1 MALLNFNAAKAIFL
15 QFSFQAL
22 GLAAALLISV
32 LLAFKLGAG
41 IESDI
46 FFLAR
51 RVITG
56 FTEAI
61 NKAMVVVYIP
71 VFIYA
76 IISSIDR
83 ATKLLTRSLIK
94 SSLLSCCLVAIL
106 LFLSDEMVSL
116 LASDQTLEQQAQT
129 VSILNIFILL
139 IPAAVVSVVL
149 QGFCKAVGYFGT
161 SEFGKLFPRIFLL
174 LALFIF
180 TPSDQ
185 VAILAYA
192 FVVGYYVFVLYLLVC
207 VLRYLRAFQP
217 VGSNEQLNKE
227 GDGLAKRRGYAMI
240 IVLLA
245 SQIGIWLETHYALSS
260 GEGGLSLLEY
270 AQRLGNLVP
279 GVLSFSIVG
288 VFYTVWCREFALDKG
303 DDIQAYLLHWLAI
316 GLLLIIPISVF
327 TYIYADSL
335 VYLFFYNEK
344 FTMDSV
350 EQSAL
355 LMQLVI
361 PAVVATF
368 VVNFLIGWVLANPA
382 FSILKII
389 SIYAA
394 LDCMARLITFEI
406 FSDRYGLNGVAIAI
420 SLSTG
425 LMMLFLIGY
434 CLFFKRGS
442 ATFVYDALL
451 LKLILIPIVVS
462 LAFFMSKLALAS
474 QGISLT
480 LELILSGGIGAGV
493 GVLLLWGLRISPKH
507 LFALISRK
515 ER

>member
-1 MALLNFNAAKAIFL
+1 MLNFNAAKAIFL

-106 LFLSDEMVSL
+106 LFLSDAIVSL
-116 LASDQTLEQQAQT
+116 LASDQTLEQQSQT

-174 LALFIF
+174 LALFLF

-192 FVVGYYVFVLYLLVC
+192 FVVGYYVFVLYLLVS
-207 VLRYLRAFQP
+207 VLRYLRSFQP
-217 VGSNEQLNKE
+217 VGGSDEQLNKD

-394 LDCMARLITFEI
+394 LDCMARLITFEV
-406 FSDRYGLNGVAIAI
+406 FSDTHGLNGVAIAI
-420 SLSTG
+420 SISTG
-425 LMMLFLIGY
+425 LMMLFLISY
-434 CLFFKRGS
+434 CFFFKRS
-442 ATFVYDALL
+442 STTLVYDALL
-451 LKLILIPIVVS
+451 LKLMLIPFVVS
-462 LAFFMSKLALAS
+462 SAFIVSKLAFDN
-474 QGISLT
+474 QGIPIA

-493 GVLLLWGLRISPKH
+493 GMLLLLVLRISPKQ